1 MSPQRSSSLANSN
14 TTTATKGRAAAAWKS
29 TEQEDALFRTEVL
42 GIHVPKDDD
51 EWLLFET
58 SRLTQFTRIFPLP
71 KSAPSASSTSSA
83 EASAVGVA
91 EGATPMEEAE
101 VEEEQP
107 DEEDEDGANKEA
119 GAKNK
124 VAVKSATYEEIIFQ
138 AFLADKRQTMRL
150 RMPLPNRQKVID
162 DNVGSFLPPLDAP
175 SSSRSS
181 FSTIGSVSFLLFL
194 FFKPEAN
201 QNVDIS
207 HVFDNI
213 CVAGQRRCGL
223 ESTSQAR

>member
-1 MSPQRSSSLANSN
+1 MSPQRSASLGGNNNSN
-14 TTTATKGRAAAAWKS
+14 ATAAKGRAAAAWKS

-71 KSAPSASSTSSA
+71 KSAPTTNNSSGTETST
-83 EASAVGVA
+83 VGVA
-91 EGATPMEEAE
+91 EGIAPVEEAE
-101 VEEEQP
+101 VEEQP
-107 DEEDEDGANKEA
+107 DEDDEDGANKDT

-124 VAVKSATYEEIIFQ
+124 VAVKSASYEEIIFQ

-181 FSTIGSVSFLLFL
+181 FSTIGSVSVLFL
-194 FFKPEAN
+194 AHN
-201 QNVDIS
+201 N
-207 HVFDNI
+207 
-213 CVAGQRRCGL
+213 
-223 ESTSQAR
+223 